1 MKMIKFNWKIIKI
14 IFFLSFVFQLILIA
28 HRISFDLNLIKT
40 FLIKDAGLNESIYSN
55 RKYALHINDLIK
67 EMNIKDYNLEE
78 NLLLNSNE
86 QRIFEVTYPIKF
98 NEQSKSYFVLNKS
111 SDLNYFNLNCNFKKK
126 LKTVSFYECN
136 K

>member
-1 MKMIKFNWKIIKI
+1 MIKFNWKIIKI
-14 IFFLSFVFQLILIA
+14 IFFLSFAFQLILIA
-28 HRISFDLNLIKT
+28 HRVSFDLNLIKT
-40 FLIKDAGLNESIYSN
+40 FLKKDAGLNESIFSN

-67 EMNIKDYNLEE
+67 EINIKDYNLEE
-78 NLLLNSNE
+78 NLLVNSNE

-98 NEQSKSYFVLNKS
+98 SEKSKFYFVLNKS

-126 LKTVSFYECN
+126 LKTVSLYECN